1 MRKRRRPETHKN
13 MNRPDESAVFADLYC
28 FRRPAEVKLYA
39 KDGMLMHNFVF
50 RIGIIEF
57 SVHYLVSER
66 YGARRKNYGK
76 SI

>member
-1 MRKRRRPETHKN
+1 

-50 RIGIIEF
+50 Y
-57 SVHYLVSER
+57 SS
-66 YGARRKNYGK
+66 
-76 SI
+76 